1 MAVRVA
7 IQGAI
12 GANSEYGARAFFP
25 DATIVNCKEF
35 EDVFATLARGDAD
48 CLVIPIENTTAGTVY
63 AYYDL
68 LLGYAAREGFRVCG
82 ERKLR
87 IWHHLMALPGV
98 KVEGLTKVLSHSHAL
113 AQCKKFFAGHPWIER
128 QPYYDTAGAAVDI
141 QKNDW
146 RTYGAIATKQIAH
159 DLGMTVLQ
167 EKIQDRRDNITRF
180 LWVQKGTAVEATA
193 DVRVSIAF
201 CLHNL
206 PGTLLSVIETLS
218 VKAKVNII
226 RIESQNLIG
235 TVTDWIDFRGEQGQV
250 DGGAWDLIY
259 YMDFV
264 CAPSQTATILEDLSR
279 LVMEVK
285 GRKALQVLGTYPFEK
300 DLTIDTTNELC
311 RP

>member
-1 MAVRVA
+1 M
-7 IQGAI
+7 
-12 GANSEYGARAFFP
+12 
-25 DATIVNCKEF
+25 
-35 EDVFATLARGDAD
+35 
-48 CLVIPIENTTAGTVY
+48 
-63 AYYDL
+63 
-68 LLGYAAREGFRVCG
+68 
-82 ERKLR
+82 
-87 IWHHLMALPGV
+87 
-98 KVEGLTKVLSHSHAL
+98 
-113 AQCKKFFAGHPWIER
+113 
-128 QPYYDTAGAAVDI
+128 
-141 QKNDW
+141 
-146 RTYGAIATKQIAH
+146 
-159 DLGMTVLQ
+159 
-167 EKIQDRRDNITRF
+167 
-180 LWVQKGTAVEATA
+180 EATA